1 MRIFEESESISMK
14 SGTVSERDSVNQHR
28 ILKRKMLMYGLISSV
43 VGFPIG
49 LVLNLP
55 AVWGL
60 ALLGIFIGAL
70 KLYMSDVE

>member
-1 MRIFEESESISMK
+1 
-14 SGTVSERDSVNQHR
+14 
-28 ILKRKMLMYGLISSV
+28 MYGLISSV

-70 KLYMSDVE
+70 KLYMSDVEKIISAHAEYWVGQAMNLPLLFCAVILLT